1 MESEHC
7 AESSDPPPSRG
18 RLSSLLASPASS
30 TDSLSSY
37 SSTDSIVY
45 SSPPASHPSTSAASS
60 LRSSKSSSTSSPSPP
75 PLASPDTMADQPEQQ
90 PPPAASPDTA
100 LEATREQ
107 VSSLSLDAGAPR
119 PQTEAGDAV
128 QRSSPLASPSARQ
141 GEPAVAQ
148 PVQSPS
154 AAPTS
159 SAPSAASPMSP
170 PVPPTTTSS
179 SASPSSAQPP
189 PLYPRASAPPAS
201 SSAPLRRPPAP
212 GAGGAL
218 KAGVRG
224 AVPGS
229 AGPLKMPPSLAAK
242 MAAMTS
248 RSSSSGSNP
257 LPSLRTSTAAA
268 SSSSSS
274 SGTGPAHRPPPR
286 PPAGA
291 TPAGAGA
298 APGARPGASAGPVSG
313 GGARPPT
320 GMAARRRG
328 PGAGLTLSQMGG
340 GAGAD
345 ASPSSSTGASPAASP
360 APKTGMAARRGVGMR
375 LPGSGDAASS
385 SSGGAGE
392 GGPRSPTNGGARSP
406 GQQGGTPF
414 SNFRKIVDPS
424 GRLNFA
430 QKAVLHADG
439 VDFSSGASFKIK
451 MDDFEL
457 FEELGKGNYGTVQK
471 VLHRPTGVE
480 MALKEIRLELDDS
493 KLKTIVTELDILHRA
508 VSPWIIEF
516 YGAFFVESCVYL
528 CMQFM
533 NAGSLDFF
541 AGCDVPELVLA
552 RITKSIV
559 AGLKFLK
566 DELRIMHRDVKP
578 TNVLL
583 NTAGQVRLCD
593 FGVSGQLDRSLAK
606 TNIGCQSY
614 MAPERI
620 KGESQGAVISYSA
633 ASDVWSLGLTVIET
647 AVGHYPYPPETY
659 SNVFAQ
665 LTAIVHGE
673 APTLPDSYS
682 DAAHAFVESCLQ
694 KDAARRPTYQ
704 QLLDSEWLRDD
715 DKREVDMAGWI
726 ATSLEYR
733 KTHPKIQAPALA

>member
-1 MESEHC
+1 
-7 AESSDPPPSRG
+7 
-18 RLSSLLASPASS
+18 
-30 TDSLSSY
+30 
-37 SSTDSIVY
+37 
-45 SSPPASHPSTSAASS
+45 
-60 LRSSKSSSTSSPSPP
+60 
-75 PLASPDTMADQPEQQ
+75 
-90 PPPAASPDTA
+90 
-100 LEATREQ
+100 
-107 VSSLSLDAGAPR
+107 
-119 PQTEAGDAV
+119 
-128 QRSSPLASPSARQ
+128 
-141 GEPAVAQ
+141 
-148 PVQSPS
+148 
-154 AAPTS
+154 
-159 SAPSAASPMSP
+159 
-170 PVPPTTTSS
+170 
-179 SASPSSAQPP
+179 
-189 PLYPRASAPPAS
+189 
-201 SSAPLRRPPAP
+201 
-212 GAGGAL
+212 
-218 KAGVRG
+218 
-224 AVPGS
+224 
-229 AGPLKMPPSLAAK
+229 
-242 MAAMTS
+242 
-248 RSSSSGSNP
+248 
-257 LPSLRTSTAAA
+257 
-268 SSSSSS
+268 
-274 SGTGPAHRPPPR
+274 
-286 PPAGA
+286 
-291 TPAGAGA
+291 
-298 APGARPGASAGPVSG
+298 
-313 GGARPPT
+313 
-320 GMAARRRG
+320 
-328 PGAGLTLSQMGG
+328 
-340 GAGAD
+340 
-345 ASPSSSTGASPAASP
+345 
-360 APKTGMAARRGVGMR
+360 MAARRGVGMR
-375 LPGSGDAASS
+375 LPGSGDAGSS
-385 SSGGAGE
+385 SSGVGGDS
-392 GGPRSPTNGGARSP
+392 GGPRSPTNGAARSP